1 MMQEKRNIPPW
12 VWGIAALVVVALIV
26 ALILAQSNQN
36 TGGAPPEAT
45 GDVAAVIESGQQNL
59 EEGAYNEAISDL
71 EAAVAAAPDQSQAHF
86 LLGQAYN
93 HVGRYD
99 DAAEE
104 FTTVLDLDPE
114 NAAAHHNLGV
124 TYFQLQDPNAAVE
137 QFQAALAIDPDDADT
152 HYQLGATYLVLALSA
167 GNTPDPELMGQAV
180 DQLETALSLKENMPE
195 ALIGLGNI
203 YIQQGN
209 FGEAVD
215 LLEQAIEQLPQSPEA
230 HYALARAYA
239 QQGDRAKACETYEK
253 FLTLDAP
260 SDWQVRAQEEM
271 STLGCSQ

>member
-1 MMQEKRNIPPW
+1 MQEKRNTPLW
-12 VWGIAALVVVALIV
+12 VWGIAGIVVVALV
-26 ALILAQSNQN
+26 VGLILAQGDQN
-36 TGGAPPEAT
+36 AATPAPEAT
-45 GDVAAVIESGQQNL
+45 GDVAALVDSGRQNL
-59 EEGAYNEAISDL
+59 EEGAYNQAIADL
-71 EAAVAAAPDQSQAHF
+71 EAAVTAAPDQSQAHF

-93 HVGRYD
+93 HVGRYP

-167 GNTPDPELMGQAV
+167 GNTPDPELMQQAV

-209 FGEAVD
+209 LGEAVEM
-215 LLEQAIEQLPQSPEA
+215 LRQAIEQLPQSPEA

-239 QQGDRAKACETYEK
+239 QQGDLAQACETYEK
-253 FLTLDAP
+253 FLTLNAP
-260 SDWQVRAQEEM
+260 SDWQMRAQEEM
-271 STLGCSQ
+271 NTLGCSQ